1 MTTSIDI
8 DTQGEHQYV
17 VHLRDDEEATES
29 WFTVAP
35 GSLDDVRSEGEAE
48 EDVVRRTAEFLLRR
62 QGVAD
67 FPSIVDLDDVIV
79 TYGDDEDFLRR

>member
-1 MTTSIDI
+1 MATLIDI
-8 DTQGEHQYV
+8 DTQGEYLYV
-17 VHLRDDEEATES
+17 VRLRDDEEVTES

-35 GSLDDVRSEGEAE
+35 GGLDDVRSEGEAE

-67 FPSIVDLDDVIV
+67 FPSIVDLDDVIA
-79 TYGDDEDFLRR
+79 TYGDDDDFLRP